1 MKKITLLGVLAILC
15 LLARAQQPALKPLT
29 IGDTVPDI
37 TISKIINYKTTSAK
51 LSDFKGKLV
60 ILDFWAVWCS
70 GCIQGMPKLDSLQKE
85 FKNKLQVI
93 LINDEGERSTLEN
106 EKKTK
111 AFFDNLEIKSNGS
124 FTLPSSLKRIDSL
137 EKLFPHIFI
146 PHYVWVGPKGKV
158 IAITNSQE
166 INRENI
172 KAVSDGSPEKMPLK
186 ADRLQSSP
194 QN

>member
-172 KAVSDGSPEKMPLK
+172 KAVLDGSPEKMPLK

>member
-1 MKKITLLGVLAILC
+1 MLLP
-15 LLARAQQPALKPLT
+15 LLSGAQSPPVKALT

-37 TISKIINYKTTSAK
+37 TISNIINYKTTSAK

-111 AFFDNLEIKSNGS
+111 AFFTNWEIKSNRS
-124 FTLPSSLKRIDSL
+124 FALPSSLKRIDSL

-146 PHYVWVGPKGKV
+146 PHYVWIGPKGKV

-172 KAVSDGSPEKMPLK
+172 KDVLNGLPGKMPLK
-186 ADRLQSSP
+186 TDRLQSSP